1 MFSLFIKDPPS
12 NPRLPYPSLCPL
24 FSLRASSPIWASQAS
39 LARTHERGASRLG
52 RSLARFRETRFTR
65 PNRRARSQAIRYSVN
80 VRNFKVRNIH
90 VSFNSL
96 MQQLASRTLQ
106 IDLNSGF
113 CNHFFSYS
121 LPIAKHNTT
130 MIKIRVNDLKN
141 PALCALLM
149 TGHQK
154 LLNLLHV
161 LKLQLKTESRL
172 CYLRKLE
179 TIKSKIHVFREFKTI
194 PKSTTRENWSA
205 RKLKI
210 AKFSTMPR
218 YKTK

>member
-1 MFSLFIKDPPS
+1 
-12 NPRLPYPSLCPL
+12 
-24 FSLRASSPIWASQAS
+24 
-39 LARTHERGASRLG
+39 
-52 RSLARFRETRFTR
+52 
-65 PNRRARSQAIRYSVN
+65 
-80 VRNFKVRNIH
+80 
-90 VSFNSL
+90 
-96 MQQLASRTLQ
+96 
-106 IDLNSGF
+106 
-113 CNHFFSYS
+113 
-121 LPIAKHNTT
+121 
-130 MIKIRVNDLKN
+130 MIKIGVTDLKN

-205 RKLKI
+205 RKLKT

>member
-1 MFSLFIKDPPS
+1 
-12 NPRLPYPSLCPL
+12 
-24 FSLRASSPIWASQAS
+24 
-39 LARTHERGASRLG
+39 
-52 RSLARFRETRFTR
+52 
-65 PNRRARSQAIRYSVN
+65 
-80 VRNFKVRNIH
+80 
-90 VSFNSL
+90 
-96 MQQLASRTLQ
+96 
-106 IDLNSGF
+106 
-113 CNHFFSYS
+113 
-121 LPIAKHNTT
+121 

-194 PKSTTRENWSA
+194 PKSITSENWSA

-210 AKFSTMPR
+210 AKFSTRPR

>member
-1 MFSLFIKDPPS
+1 
-12 NPRLPYPSLCPL
+12 
-24 FSLRASSPIWASQAS
+24 
-39 LARTHERGASRLG
+39 
-52 RSLARFRETRFTR
+52 
-65 PNRRARSQAIRYSVN
+65 
-80 VRNFKVRNIH
+80 
-90 VSFNSL
+90 
-96 MQQLASRTLQ
+96 
-106 IDLNSGF
+106 
-113 CNHFFSYS
+113 
-121 LPIAKHNTT
+121 

-179 TIKSKIHVFREFKTI
+179 AIKSKIRVFRKFKTI
-194 PKSTTRENWSA
+194 PKSTTRENWNG
-205 RKLKI
+205 RKIKV
-210 AKFSTMPR
+210 AKLSTMSR